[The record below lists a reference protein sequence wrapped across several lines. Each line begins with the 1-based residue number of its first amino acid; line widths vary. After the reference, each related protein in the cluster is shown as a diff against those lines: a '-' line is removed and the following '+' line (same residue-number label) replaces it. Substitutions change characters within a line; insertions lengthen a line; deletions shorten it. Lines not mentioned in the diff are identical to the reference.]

1 MIGEGLPGTCLAR
14 RCGIV
19 LSVLALGCGASTGT
33 DTDTD
38 TGTDPTTFLPGEI
51 YFGTQQYIEYQAGD
65 LPIIIVAPHGGD
77 LTPASVLDRTSGVT
91 TRDRNTQEV
100 ARVFGETL
108 FDRTGHRPH
117 IVINRLHRL
126 KLDANREIG
135 EAAQG
140 NASAETAWREFHEFI
155 DAAKVAVVDGFGRGL
170 YIDLHGH
177 GHDNQRLELGYL
189 LSAADLER
197 SDALLDDASL
207 VNKSSIRALV
217 GQSSAG
223 FVVLLRGATSMGG
236 LLEPLGFP
244 TVPSPTQPD
253 PGGEPYFTGGYNT
266 QRHGSRDGGVIS
278 SIQIEMNFIGV
289 RDTEGS
295 RTAFAGALAQALEV
309 YMPTHFQ
316 VDLDLP

>member
-1 MIGEGLPGTCLAR
+1 M
-14 RCGIV
+14 V
-19 LSVLALGCGASTGT
+19 LCVLVLGCGDSTGTGT
-33 DTDTD
+33 DTDPD
-38 TGTDPTTFLPGEI
+38 TTTFLPGEV

-65 LPIIIVAPHGGD
+65 LPIVLVAPHGGD
-77 LTPASVLDRTSGVT
+77 LTPASIPDRTSGVT

-100 ARVFGETL
+100 ARGFAATL

-117 IVINRLHRL
+117 IVINRLHRI
-126 KLDANREIG
+126 KLDANRDIG

-155 DAAKVAVVDGFGRGL
+155 EAAKDAVVDDFGRGL

-177 GHDNQRLELGYL
+177 GHVIQRLELGYL

-197 SDALLDDASL
+197 SDALLDDANL
-207 VNKSSIRALV
+207 VAKSSIRALV

-223 FVVLLRGATSMGG
+223 FVALVRGAASMGG

-266 QRHGSRDGGVIS
+266 ARHGSRDGGAIS
-278 SIQIEMNFIGV
+278 AMQIEMHFVGA
-289 RDTEGS
+289 RDTEAS
-295 RTAFAGALAQALEV
+295 RTAFAAALAEALEV
-309 YMPTHFQ
+309 YMATHFQ
-316 VDLDLP
+316 VDLISPRPAILLFR